1 MLAFSASQIF
11 QAYLLYQNSGRNLK
25 NLLKGQYLSVLAGC
39 GENTRYNDITKVVI
53 LGHVTSQA

>member
-11 QAYLLYQNSGRNLK
+11 QAYLLYHNSGRNLK
-25 NLLKGQYLSVLAGC
+25 NLLKGQYLNVLAGC
-39 GENTRYNDITKVVI
+39 GENTSYNDVTKVVI